1 MDKELI
7 KKSIKLAI
15 EHDPNKEAILKVSL
29 FGSHAYGQ
37 PRPDSDID
45 VLIEFSPA
53 YPIGFFKLLDTEE
66 NFEKFTGRKVDLL
79 TPDALSQYFRDEV
92 LKKAEL
98 IYEK

>member
-1 MDKELI
+1 MDKEQI
-7 KKSIKLAI
+7 KQSIKQAI
-15 EHDPNKEAILKVSL
+15 GQDPNKDDILKVSL

-45 VLIEFSPA
+45 VLIEFSPTA
-53 YPIGFFKLLDTEE
+53 KIGFFKLLDTQD

-79 TPDALSQYFRDEV
+79 TPDAISQYFRDEV
-92 LKKAEL
+92 LANAEL